1 MKLEDVRKE
10 IDALDPQ
17 IKTLILRR
25 MDCSLEVA
33 KAKQAAGETTIYRRD
48 REKAIL
54 DRLGADVPADRLPE
68 YLAVVRKIMETS
80 RMFQY
85 GLLFDW
91 NQRIHLQVLNPVPDL
106 FKELSAGIDTTPG
119 GWRVKIR
126 LTRPD
131 EPNAMSSILSMV
143 GDYGFNMQ
151 YMELMSFN
159 EGTHSVT
166 FDLTILGD
174 LSDTAM
180 QKLLFQLSKES
191 EGFVILQND
200 RKDGAAK

>member
-17 IKTLILRR
+17 IKTLILRPYGLLFG
-25 MDCSLEVA
+25 SGQG
-33 KAKQAAGETTIYRRD
+33 KAGGRETTIYRRD

-91 NQRIHLQVLNPVPDL
+91 NPDL

-131 EPNAMSSILSMV
+131 EP
-143 GDYGFNMQ
+143 
-151 YMELMSFN
+151 
-159 EGTHSVT
+159 TP
-166 FDLTILGD
+166 
-174 LSDTAM
+174 
-180 QKLLFQLSKES
+180 
-191 EGFVILQND
+191 
-200 RKDGAAK
+200 

>member
-1 MKLEDVRKE
+1 
-10 IDALDPQ
+10 
-17 IKTLILRR
+17 
-25 MDCSLEVA
+25 
-33 KAKQAAGETTIYRRD
+33 
-48 REKAIL
+48 
-54 DRLGADVPADRLPE
+54 
-68 YLAVVRKIMETS
+68 
-80 RMFQY
+80 
-85 GLLFDW
+85 
-91 NQRIHLQVLNPVPDL
+91 
-106 FKELSAGIDTTPG
+106 
-119 GWRVKIR
+119 
-126 LTRPD
+126 
-131 EPNAMSSILSMV
+131 MSSILSMV

>member
-68 YLAVVRKIMETS
+68 YLAVVRKSWKQAACFNMACSLIGIRIFS
-80 RMFQY
+80 RNF
-85 GLLFDW
+85 L
-91 NQRIHLQVLNPVPDL
+91 P
-106 FKELSAGIDTTPG
+106 A
-119 GWRVKIR
+119 
-126 LTRPD
+126 LTRLP
-131 EPNAMSSILSMV
+131 AAGASR
-143 GDYGFNMQ
+143 
-151 YMELMSFN
+151 
-159 EGTHSVT
+159 
-166 FDLTILGD
+166 
-174 LSDTAM
+174 
-180 QKLLFQLSKES
+180 
-191 EGFVILQND
+191 FV
-200 RKDGAAK
+200 

>member
-91 NQRIHLQVLNPVPDL
+91 NPDL

-180 QKLLFQLSKES
+180 PI
-191 EGFVILQND
+191 V
-200 RKDGAAK
+200 

>member
-68 YLAVVRKIMETS
+68 YLAVVRIFS
-80 RMFQY
+80 RNF
-85 GLLFDW
+85 L
-91 NQRIHLQVLNPVPDL
+91 P
-106 FKELSAGIDTTPG
+106 A
-119 GWRVKIR
+119 
-126 LTRPD
+126 LTRLP
-131 EPNAMSSILSMV
+131 AAGASR
-143 GDYGFNMQ
+143 
-151 YMELMSFN
+151 
-159 EGTHSVT
+159 
-166 FDLTILGD
+166 
-174 LSDTAM
+174 
-180 QKLLFQLSKES
+180 
-191 EGFVILQND
+191 FV
-200 RKDGAAK
+200 

>member
-91 NQRIHLQVLNPVPDL
+91 NPDL
-106 FKELSAGIDTTPG
+106 FKELLPA
-119 GWRVKIR
+119 
-126 LTRPD
+126 LTRLP
-131 EPNAMSSILSMV
+131 AAGASR
-143 GDYGFNMQ
+143 
-151 YMELMSFN
+151 
-159 EGTHSVT
+159 
-166 FDLTILGD
+166 
-174 LSDTAM
+174 
-180 QKLLFQLSKES
+180 
-191 EGFVILQND
+191 FV
-200 RKDGAAK
+200 

>member
-1 MKLEDVRKE
+1 M
-10 IDALDPQ
+10 A
-17 IKTLILRR
+17 
-25 MDCSLEVA
+25 CSLI
-33 KAKQAAGETTIYRRD
+33 GIR
-48 REKAIL
+48 IF
-54 DRLGADVPADRLPE
+54 
-68 YLAVVRKIMETS
+68 S
-80 RMFQY
+80 R
-85 GLLFDW
+85 
-91 NQRIHLQVLNPVPDL
+91 
-106 FKELSAGIDTTPG
+106 TPG